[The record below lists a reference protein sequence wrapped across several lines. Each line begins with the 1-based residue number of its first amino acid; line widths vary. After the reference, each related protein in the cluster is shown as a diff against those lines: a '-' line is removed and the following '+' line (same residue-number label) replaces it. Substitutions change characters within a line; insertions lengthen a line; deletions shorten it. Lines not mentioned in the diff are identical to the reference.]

1 MKTIRSILAATDFSA
16 GADRAV
22 HRAARL
28 ARELDARLQLVH
40 VVSDAQ
46 LAEFR
51 ALLGEGLDASATV
64 VGEAQRMM
72 DAAAARIGPEARS
85 VVLVGTLPAA
95 IHDTALEHDLIAL
108 GAQGESG
115 IREAILGSTAE
126 RLILKAERA
135 ALVVKREAQS
145 EYRRVIV
152 SCEYAPPARRALELA
167 LEVAPNARITLVHAY
182 EVEFESAIWRTTLA
196 PDRVAAARKDAEART
211 HVWLMNLLRGLEG
224 VGNVDVRAIHGKP
237 LRVLAD
243 LARSEAADL
252 VVMGKQGRSLAGQLF
267 MGSVTRAFLAEA
279 PCDVLVA
286 PASVSP

>member
-1 MKTIRSILAATDFSA
+1 MNTIRSILAATDFSA

-51 ALLGEGLDASATV
+51 TLLGEGQDASASV
-64 VGEAQRMM
+64 VGEAQRLM
-72 DAAAARIGPEARS
+72 DAAAARIGPGTRA
-85 VVLVGTLPAA
+85 VVLVGNLPAA
-95 IHDTALEHDLIAL
+95 IKDTAIDHDLIVL
-108 GAQGESG
+108 GAHGESG

-126 RLILKAERA
+126 RLILNAERA
-135 ALVVKREAQS
+135 ALVVKREPGT

-152 SCEYAPPARRALELA
+152 PCEYAPPARRALELA
-167 LEVAPNARITLVHAY
+167 LEVAPKARITLVHAY
-182 EVEFESAIWRTTLA
+182 EVEFESAIWRAALA
-196 PDRVAAARKDAEART
+196 ADRVAAARKDAEART
-211 HVWLMNLLRGLEG
+211 HAWLLNLLRGLEG
-224 VGNVDVRAIHGKP
+224 TGNVDVRAVHGKP
-237 LRVLAD
+237 HRVISG

-267 MGSVTRAFLAEA
+267 MGSVTRTFLAEA